1 MLLLLDWWEGYVAAF
16 GEYDMGRLVE
26 SLLQV
31 LREGSAVGLRAVVT
45 TDRAALLGQIGTVF
59 GRRMIFRLTDRSDCA
74 LAEIRERS
82 LPAHQP
88 DGRRMFYAK
97 PNPLEAQVALLDPDP
112 AGLAQVSALR
122 RIAAD
127 ARQRSGRLP
136 ADTARCGSTRSRRGS
151 PWPRPTG
158 WTRTSPRRRRCGR
171 WPALAGTNCRRR
183 ASTWPRKG
191 RASWSRG
198 HRGAGGRPR

>member
-88 DGRRMFYAK
+88 T
-97 PNPLEAQVALLDPDP
+97 
-112 AGLAQVSALR
+112 VSSCSTPSR
-122 RIAAD
+122 TRWK
-127 ARQRSGRLP
+127 ARS
-136 ADTARCGSTRSRRGS
+136 RCSTRIR
-151 PWPRPTG
+151 
-158 WTRTSPRRRRCGR
+158 
-171 WPALAGTNCRRR
+171 
-183 ASTWPRKG
+183 
-191 RASWSRG
+191 
-198 HRGAGGRPR
+198 